1 MSNEQVTVRRRRL
14 IPKGPF
20 TSEEAEYTI
29 TSDLPAGAKPEDAIK
44 DLDKIETGLLDER
57 LPFSAANPKTDAQ
70 AASPANP
77 YDALP
82 WRQMPKDPKL
92 SWIRF
97 DENSPPLAKQ
107 LYEEIMAANG
117 FYRFGGFTYDLSTKK
132 EDGAVFIHRRRP

>member
-1 MSNEQVTVRRRRL
+1 MSNEQVTVRRRRS

-29 TSDLPAGAKPEDAIK
+29 TSDLPAGAKPEDMVK
-44 DLDKIETGLLDER
+44 HLDSLELQLLDEQ
-57 LPFSAANPKTDAQ
+57 LPFPTVTRKTDAQ
-70 AASPANP
+70 TASPENP

-82 WRQMPKDPKL
+82 WRQMPKDSKL

-97 DENSPPLAKQ
+97 DENPPPLAKQ

-117 FYRFGGFTYDLSTKK
+117 FYRFAGFMYNLSTKK